1 MDASRE
7 GLGCVLYLKIGDQIK
22 VLGFGSRTFNKTEQ
36 KYQSSELKLLGL
48 KWAVTEHLRDYLVY
62 APVVDVYTDKNP
74 LVYIFSTA
82 KLNPTGQRWT
92 N

>member
-1 MDASRE
+1 MFYTSRLVIRSRFW
-7 GLGCVLYLKIGDQIK
+7 GLEAEHLTRQ
-22 VLGFGSRTFNKTEQ
+22 Q
-36 KYQSSELKLLGL
+36 KYQSSELELLGL